1 MNIILDFLPFALF
14 FIMLGVGMSVSIKN
28 IIDVFKDLKVLCIGL
43 FLQMLILPTIGFLF
57 AIVAPV
63 DIIFKL
69 GIILIASVP
78 SAVTSN
84 YITKLVDGNIAL
96 SVSLT
101 AVTTF
106 FSFITIPFVL
116 IFVAPILI
124 NEATVFQELNFVKIS
139 LFVLSMATLP
149 VLIGIFIKTKFSI
162 FAEKIKKFYSFFS
175 LLLFFIIIFTAWFS
189 EWNFI
194 LSLYKTIGLFVALLL
209 ILIFITAYTLTNL
222 FNLSEVNKKTIIIE
236 SLIQNAAVAIVV
248 GSVAFGNESGYLAVA
263 ALYALLQYKFLIF
276 IWATNKLYKKFIL
289 S

>member
-1 MNIILDFLPFALF
+1 M
-14 FIMLGVGMSVSIKN
+14 
-28 IIDVFKDLKVLCIGL
+28 
-43 FLQMLILPTIGFLF
+43 
-57 AIVAPV
+57 
-63 DIIFKL
+63 
-69 GIILIASVP
+69 
-78 SAVTSN
+78 
-84 YITKLVDGNIAL
+84 
-96 SVSLT
+96 
-101 AVTTF
+101 
-106 FSFITIPFVL
+106 
-116 IFVAPILI
+116 
-124 NEATVFQELNFVKIS
+124 
-139 LFVLSMATLP
+139 
-149 VLIGIFIKTKFSI
+149 
-162 FAEKIKKFYSFFS
+162 
-175 LLLFFIIIFTAWFS
+175 LFFIIIFTAWFS

>member
-101 AVTTF
+101 AITTF
-106 FSFITIPFVL
+106 FSFTTIPFVL

-124 NEATVFQELNFVKIS
+124 SEATVFQELNFVKIS

-149 VLIGIFIKTKFSI
+149 VLIGIFIKTKFFI
-162 FAEKIKKFYSFFS
+162 FVEKIKKFYSFFS